1 MVRNARNRSASLD
14 AGFRSHY
21 GSGVERD
28 RLLKG
33 ASNLEYERTKEILL
47 RYLPENPQTILDVG
61 GGPGRYSLWLAEM
74 GHSVHLVDVFP
85 LHIQQARR
93 LERKS
98 KAHLASFSLGDARK
112 LDFQDE
118 FADLLLLFGPLYHLV
133 RRPER
138 MRALSE
144 AFRVLKPGGIL
155 FAAAISR
162 FTSTLDGSV
171 RGYIRDPEFMKIVR
185 QDLRNGQH
193 RNPTKNLEY
202 FTTAFFHHPNELEAE
217 IRGAGFKNMKIL
229 AVTGFAWLLP
239 NLGKFWKSPMLKARL
254 MTLLEE
260 TESEPSLMGQSD
272 HLLAVG
278 RKKR

>member
-1 MVRNARNRSASLD
+1 M
-14 AGFRSHY
+14 
-21 GSGVERD
+21 
-28 RLLKG
+28 
-33 ASNLEYERTKEILL
+33 
-47 RYLPENPQTILDVG
+47 
-61 GGPGRYSLWLAEM
+61 
-74 GHSVHLVDVFP
+74 
-85 LHIQQARR
+85 
-93 LERKS
+93 
-98 KAHLASFSLGDARK
+98 
-112 LDFQDE
+112 
-118 FADLLLLFGPLYHLV
+118 
-133 RRPER
+133 
-138 MRALSE
+138 
-144 AFRVLKPGGIL
+144 

-193 RNPTKNLEY
+193 GNPTKNLEY
-202 FTTAFFHHPNELEAE
+202 FTNAFFHHPNELEAE